1 MLTHTKRM
9 SLNQAKV
16 GDGEDMI
23 SNLPDVLLTRILSFL
38 STKEA
43 IRTGILSTRWKF
55 IWASLLTLDLS
66 EEDFGLDE
74 VGDAHRNFI
83 KDMNKSREV
92 ALRDFV
98 DNALVG
104 CKMPYLLIQTVAINS
119 PDFNFNPS
127 GVKSWISA
135 AIERNI
141 RNLELS
147 ICYYG
152 ATLVLPQSLFSCC
165 TLVVL
170 KLGMRAVLNFP
181 VVSTCFPNLKVLE
194 LSLVRYKDDNLSRN
208 LISRC
213 HVLED
218 LIMIKNEHKSFQTL
232 NVTSQTLKNLSL
244 YYFC

>member
-1 MLTHTKRM
+1 M

-16 GDGEDMI
+16 GDGEDKI

-43 IRTGILSTRWKF
+43 IRTGILSTKWKS
-55 IWASLLTLDLS
+55 IWASLPTLDLS

-74 VGDAHRNFI
+74 VGDSRRNFI
-83 KDMNKSREV
+83 KDMNKSRED

-104 CKMPYLLIQTVAINS
+104 CKMPYLQTVAINS

-127 GVKSWISA
+127 GFKSWISA

-141 RNLELS
+141 HNLELS

-152 ATLVLPQSLFSCC
+152 ATLVASDR
-165 TLVVL
+165 TLD
-170 KLGMRAVLNFP
+170 
-181 VVSTCFPNLKVLE
+181 LKVRVE
-194 LSLVRYKDDNLSRN
+194 VAYR
-208 LISRC
+208 
-213 HVLED
+213 
-218 LIMIKNEHKSFQTL
+218 
-232 NVTSQTLKNLSL
+232 
-244 YYFC
+244 